1 MVQTKKVLVVD
12 DEAPMRKNIS
22 DLLSR
27 DGITSLEASDND
39 EAFKQLTTNNPDLIL
54 LDINLPRIEGLN
66 ILKDIKKQYPDIPVI
81 IFTAYGTSERAIE
94 AMKSGAFDYLEK
106 PFDLDE
112 FLLTIRRALHYSEL
126 LKEVN
131 QLKSRISL
139 EGVSP
144 SVDQLIG
151 RNVKMQEIFKIIGRV
166 APTDASVLIQGESGT
181 GKELVADA
189 IQRHSLRWDK
199 PFIRV
204 NCGAFPETLLE
215 SEIFGHEKGAFTGA
229 IAQRQGRFELAN
241 GGTMFLDEIN
251 NMPNSLQIKLLRVLQ
266 HHTFERVGGKET
278 LSVDVRVIAAT
289 NKDIEQEVKAGH
301 FREDLYY
308 RLNVVRINVLPLR
321 ERPEDI
327 SLLVEHFLKKY
338 SPNQNIIISPE
349 SIKKLQSYQ
358 WPGNIRELENVIQSS
373 LVMSRGNFITIDH
386 LPVTV
391 QSEKELDEASPSDNQ
406 DFSLKKTLS
415 NIEKNLILKALRK
428 ANWNRSQA
436 ATLLKIHRRFLY
448 SKMKEYKITS
458 DDIAN

>member
-1 MVQTKKVLVVD
+1 MVKFKKVLVVD

-27 DGITSLEASDND
+27 EGITSLEASDGD
-39 EAFKQLTTNNPDLIL
+39 EAFRQITMNDLDLIL
-54 LDINLPRIEGLN
+54 LDINLPKVEGIY

-94 AMKSGAFDYLEK
+94 AMKAGAFDYLEK

-126 LKEVN
+126 LNEVN
-131 QLKSRISL
+131 QLRSRISL
-139 EGVSP
+139 EVVSP

-151 RNVKMQEIFKIIGRV
+151 RSVKMQEIFKIIGRV
-166 APTDASVLIQGESGT
+166 APTEASVLIQGDSGT

-215 SEIFGHEKGAFTGA
+215 SEIFGHEKGSFTGA

-241 GGTMFLDEIN
+241 SGTMFLDEIN
-251 NMPNSLQIKLLRVLQ
+251 NMPNSLQVKLLRVLQ

-278 LSVDVRVIAAT
+278 LTVDVRVIAAT

-301 FREDLYY
+301 FREDLFY
-308 RLNVVRINVLPLR
+308 RLNVVRINVPTLR

-327 SLLVEHFLKKY
+327 PLLVEHFLKKY
-338 SPNQNIIISPE
+338 SQNQNIIISPE
-349 SIKKLQSYQ
+349 SIQKLQSYQ
-358 WPGNIRELENVIQSS
+358 WPGNVRELENVIQSS
-373 LVMSRGNFITIDH
+373 LVLSRGSYITLDH
-386 LPVTV
+386 LPIAI
-391 QSEKELDEASPSDNQ
+391 QSEKEIIDRVSIDDQE
-406 DFSLKKTLS
+406 FSFKKTIS
-415 NIEKNLILKALRK
+415 NMEKKIILQALRK
-428 ANWNRSQA
+428 ANWKRSQA
-436 ATLLKIHRRFLY
+436 AKFLKIHRRYLY
-448 SKMKEYKITS
+448 SKMKEYKILS
-458 DDIAN
+458 DDTIK